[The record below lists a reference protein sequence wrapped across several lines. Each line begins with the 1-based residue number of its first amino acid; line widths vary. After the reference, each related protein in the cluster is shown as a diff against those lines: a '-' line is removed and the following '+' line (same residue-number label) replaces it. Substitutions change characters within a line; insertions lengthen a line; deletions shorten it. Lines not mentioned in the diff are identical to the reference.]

1 MIQVQKDP
9 KTGSVFTTI
18 TREVQGDKLITT
30 LQVGSVTAT
39 RVFKRA

>member
-1 MIQVQKDP
+1 MIQVQRDP
-9 KTGSVFTTI
+9 KTGSELTTI

-30 LQVGSVTAT
+30 LVIGSVTAT